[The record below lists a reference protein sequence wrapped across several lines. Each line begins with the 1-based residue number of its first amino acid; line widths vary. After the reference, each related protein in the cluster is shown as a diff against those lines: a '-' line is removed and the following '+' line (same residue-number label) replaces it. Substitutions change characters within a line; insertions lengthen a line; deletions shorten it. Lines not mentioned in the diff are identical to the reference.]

1 MKLALF
7 DIDGYLANDLHRT
20 PFALA
25 KEWADY
31 FRPDRV
37 LADTLYPE
45 GKKQIYDM
53 IADGWNIAYL
63 TGRREDLRSVT
74 LDWFDLHGLPYGGD
88 IFIQMRPFNDTR
100 VLADYKL
107 DFVRGLWSGEETV
120 YELDRL
126 VLFDDDPEVVRVIQ
140 EHLGLTFAQGCA
152 WHTKPAAMVRSAV
165 A

>member
-20 PFALA
+20 PFAINR
-25 KEWADY
+25 EWADY

-37 LADTLYPE
+37 LADTLYAE

-88 IFIQMRPFNDTR
+88 IFLQMKQFGETST
-100 VLADYKL
+100 LADYKL
-107 DFVRGLWSGEETV
+107 RIMQELWSGESTD
-120 YELDRL
+120 YDLDRL

-140 EHLGLTFAQGCA
+140 EHMGLTFAQGCA
-152 WHTKPAAMVRSAV
+152 WHTKPSAMVRLAV